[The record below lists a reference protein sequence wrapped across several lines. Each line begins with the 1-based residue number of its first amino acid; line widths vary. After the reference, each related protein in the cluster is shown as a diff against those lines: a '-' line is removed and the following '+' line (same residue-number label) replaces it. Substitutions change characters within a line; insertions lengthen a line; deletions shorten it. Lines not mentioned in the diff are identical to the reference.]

1 MYTMKPTKM
10 PNNKATTT
18 LTIIGNLNTICN
30 TTPMIIA
37 TIIAI
42 KDILLSLDE
51 SIYFTPNITYYSMSL
66 HFEKI
71 TIRRSF

>member
-1 MYTMKPTKM
+1 MKPTKM
-10 PNNKATTT
+10 PNNMATTT

-51 SIYFTPNITYYSMSL
+51 SIYFTPNVLYYTMHFS
-66 HFEKI
+66 FEKI
-71 TIRRSF
+71 SL

>member
-1 MYTMKPTKM
+1 M
-10 PNNKATTT
+10 PNNMATQHF
-18 LTIIGNLNTICN
+18 TIIGNLNTICN

-51 SIYFTPNITYYSMSL
+51 SIYFTPNITYYSMSYIL
-66 HFEKI
+66 KK
-71 TIRRSF
+71 